1 MNPVAAVRRTS
12 APDGVLVQEAA
23 AGGGASYA
31 ALYDRY
37 AEQVYNYCLRLTG
50 SPDDAADATQ
60 DAFVKVLGRLQHDE
74 SPVLDFA
81 SYLFT
86 AARNESYAL
95 MRRRSRTQLSEEAP
109 EPVVR
114 VPDVET
120 DPERALLL
128 QDSQEAVRKA
138 NAGLAPRH
146 REVLALREVAGR
158 SYDEIGEIMGIS
170 ENAAAQLI
178 WRARAKLKGALTA
191 GAVASVVATSE
202 DCEAA
207 QVLINRLHDNEPITD
222 EEHLW
227 LDEHLDE
234 CARCRAARGMIFD
247 VAASYR
253 VWAPVAVLATLR
265 PEVLT
270 QAGAAI
276 GADWSA
282 VGAGG
287 AHAGGAHGAAM
298 AGRGV
303 RGAVRTAR
311 RSHLAAGGAVGATVL
326 AVAGIAISA
335 LLGDD
340 EEVAKKAVPAP
351 PSAPKAEAAPKKSAA
366 RPLHAPAQI
375 VSLERAVAPPASK
388 PQATKPTTKAPQKHA
403 SRPPR
408 QEPKQAPRAQ
418 PAPKFERPAPAPRLA
433 PTPPGPCSWPGHG
446 NGPSGCPPGHGG
458 VPPGH
463 GGTPP
468 GRGKVSGRQGKTSP
482 GHAKSR
488 GGHARTA
495 PATGKIPPG
504 HGGTPPGHA
513 KHG

>member
-1 MNPVAAVRRTS
+1 VNPVAAVRRTS

-95 MRRRSRTQLSEEAP
+95 MRRRSRTQLTEEAP
-109 EPVVR
+109 EPVVP

-128 QDSQEAVRKA
+128 QDSQETVRKA
-138 NAGLAPRH
+138 NARLAPRH

-202 DCEAA
+202 DCETA
-207 QVLINRLHDNEPITD
+207 QILINRLHDHEPITD
-222 EEHLW
+222 SEHLW

-253 VWAPVAVLATLR
+253 AWAPVAVLAALR

-270 QAGAAI
+270 HAGAAI
-276 GADWSA
+276 GADWSGVA
-282 VGAGG
+282 AGG
-287 AHAGGAHGAAM
+287 AHAGGGHAAAV
-298 AGRGV
+298 AGRG
-303 RGAVRTAR
+303 AAQTAK
-311 RSHLAAGGAVGATVL
+311 RSHMVAGSAVGATVL

-340 EEVAKKAVPAP
+340 EKVAKKTVPTP
-351 PSAPKAEAAPKKSAA
+351 PTVPKAEAAPKKSEA
-366 RPLHAPAQI
+366 RPVHAPAQI
-375 VSLERAVAPPASK
+375 VSLERAVAPPVGQ
-388 PQATKPTTKAPQKHA
+388 PATKPAAKAPQKHA
-403 SRPPR
+403 SPPR
-408 QEPKQAPRAQ
+408 EEPMNAPRAR
-418 PAPKFERPAPAPRLA
+418 PAPKVERPAPAPRVA
-433 PTPPGPCSWPGHG
+433 PTRPAGPCSWPGHG

-458 VPPGH
+458 VPPGR

-468 GRGKVSGRQGKTSP
+468 GRGKVSGR
-482 GHAKSR
+482 HAK
-488 GGHARTA
+488 TA
-495 PATGKIPPG
+495 PSTDKIPPG

>member
-1 MNPVAAVRRTS
+1 VNPVAAVRRSS

-37 AEQVYNYCLRLTG
+37 ADQVYNYCLRLTG
-50 SPDDAADATQ
+50 SPEDAADATQ
-60 DAFVKVLGRLQHDE
+60 DAFVKVLGRLQHDDK
-74 SPVLDFA
+74 PVLDFA

-95 MRRRSRTQLSEEAP
+95 MRRRSRTQLSEDAP
-109 EPVVR
+109 EPLAP

-138 NAGLAPRH
+138 NAELAPRH

-158 SYDEIGEIMGIS
+158 SYDEIGAIMGIS

-202 DCEAA
+202 DCESA
-207 QVLINRLHDNEPITD
+207 QILINRLHDNEPITD
-222 EEHLW
+222 EEQLW

-234 CARCRAARGMIFD
+234 CGKCRAARGMIFD

-253 VWAPVAVLATLR
+253 AWAPVAVLAALR

-282 VGAGG
+282 LGAGG
-287 AHAGGAHGAAM
+287 AHAGGGHAAAV
-298 AGRGV
+298 AGRG
-303 RGAVRTAR
+303 AAQTAK
-311 RSHLAAGGAVGATVL
+311 RSHLVAGSAVGATVL

-340 EEVAKKAVPAP
+340 EKVANKAVPP
-351 PSAPKAEAAPKKSAA
+351 LPGAPKAEAAPKKSAA
-366 RPLHAPAQI
+366 RPVHAPAQI
-375 VSLERAVAPPASK
+375 VSLERAVAPPTSM
-388 PQATKPTTKAPQKHA
+388 PQTKPAAKAPQRHA
-403 SRPPR
+403 SP
-408 QEPKQAPRAQ
+408 PKQAPRAR
-418 PAPKFERPAPAPRLA
+418 PAPRVERPAPAPRVA
-433 PTPPGPCSWPGHG
+433 PTRPAGPCNWPGHG
-446 NGPSGCPPGHGG
+446 QGPGGCPPGHGG
-458 VPPGH
+458 TPPGH

-468 GRGKVSGRQGKTSP
+468 GRGKVSGSHGKTTP
-482 GHAKSR
+482 G
-488 GGHARTA
+488 
-495 PATGKIPPG
+495 TGKIPPG